1 MVRLKLWQWAVL
13 GLPIAGIVGFV
24 LIASGIQIHTWGL
37 SWVWAIFTVLL
48 VGWRFLL
55 VKWIRPAVDP
65 LEVVMAEVR
74 EELEGSSGSPSLLP
88 GANLPGAKGQQTEAA
103 LQQILEAVQADAPV
117 WEDWATFWQRC
128 QELVTAIAQV
138 YHPEVKRPLLNIYI
152 PQAYTLIRGTVDDMD
167 QWMDKLSPALNQ
179 VTVGQAVEGYEI
191 YRKLE
196 PSARKLLRVW
206 NWAQWFLNPAVAIAR
221 QATQRPGNQA
231 SQQLL
236 VNLSQ
241 LLKQAALRN
250 LSNQA
255 IALYSGK
262 LPELESVAP
271 TLTLPAAKTQT
282 LQEILSQTEPLE
294 QVEQKPV
301 NILLVGRTGAGK
313 SSLINTLFVEDKA
326 AVDLLPS
333 TDVIQDYH
341 WQSTTGD
348 ALTLWDTPGYEQANR
363 ADFRDL
369 VLDRATQADVLLL
382 VTPALDPAL
391 QMDVDFLTD
400 VKAAIPDLPAIA
412 AVTQVDKL
420 RPIREWNPPYDWQ
433 LGKLP
438 KETAI
443 REATQYRAAQ
453 LDQFCD
459 WVLPVVTGNGQ
470 IGRPA
475 WGMEALSLGLV
486 DAIAPAK
493 QLRLARFL
501 CNLEARTI
509 AAAKIIDR
517 YTFQMATTQGLTS
530 LLKSPVLTFIA
541 TLTTGTPTL
550 AYLLAEQIPIE
561 QLPIVIGKLQMAYDL
576 FSLLSADNPNAR
588 NFDLLALW
596 SILLDS
602 NIASPELNA
611 WAFGHAI
618 TEYWTQSLTPE
629 QLQQRFQH
637 YLQEGGK
644 L

>member
-13 GLPIAGIVGFV
+13 GLPIAAIVGFL
-24 LIASGIQIHTWGL
+24 LIASGVQIHTWGL
-37 SWVWAIFTVLL
+37 SWVWAIFTVML

-55 VKWIRPAVDP
+55 VKWTRPAVDP
-65 LEVVMAEVR
+65 LEIVMAVKQ
-74 EELEGSSGSPSLLP
+74 ELEAEIDSTSSLTG
-88 GANLPGAKGQQTEAA
+88 GIDQTTEAA
-103 LQQILEAVQADAPV
+103 LQQILEAVQNDPPV
-117 WEDWATFWQRC
+117 WEDWSTFWQRC

-152 PQAYTLIRGTVDDMD
+152 PQAYTLIRGTVEDMD

-206 NWAQWFLNPAVAIAR
+206 NWAQWFLNPVTAIAR
-221 QATQRPGNQA
+221 QATQRHGNQA

-262 LPELESVAP
+262 LPVLEAVAP
-271 TLTLPAAKTQT
+271 LTIPAVKTQT
-282 LQEILSQTEPLE
+282 LQEILSQAEPLE

-333 TDVIQDYH
+333 TDAIQAYH
-341 WQSTTGD
+341 WQSSTGD

-369 VLDRATQADVLLL
+369 VIDRATESDVLLL

-400 VKAAIPDLPAIA
+400 VKAMIPDLPAIA

-420 RPIREWNPPYDWQ
+420 RPIREWNLPYDWQ
-433 LGKLP
+433 AGDSP

-453 LDQFCD
+453 LNKFCN
-459 WVLPVVTGNGQ
+459 WVLPVVTGNIE
-470 IGRPA
+470 IGRVA
-475 WGMEALSLGLV
+475 WGLEALSLGLI

-501 CNLEARTI
+501 RNLEARTA

-517 YTFQMATTQGLTS
+517 YTFQMATTQGLAA

-561 QLPIVIGKLQMAYDL
+561 QLPVVIGKLQMAYDL

-596 SILLDS
+596 SILLD
-602 NIASPELNA
+602 NTASPELNA

-618 TEYWTQSLTPE
+618 AEYWTQSLTAD

-637 YLQEGGK
+637 YLQEAGK
-644 L
+644 R

>member
-13 GLPIAGIVGFV
+13 GLPIAAIVSFL
-24 LIASGIQIHTWGL
+24 LIASGVQIHSWGL
-37 SWVWAIFTVLL
+37 SWIWAIFTLLL

-55 VKWIRPAVDP
+55 VKWTRPAVNQ
-65 LEVVMAEVR
+65 LEAVMAEVT
-74 EELEGSSGSPSLLP
+74 EELKAASTDAYASTEGT
-88 GANLPGAKGQQTEAA
+88 GQQLETA
-103 LQQILEAVQADAPV
+103 LQQILEAVKTDPPV
-117 WEDWATFWQRC
+117 WEDWSTFWQRC

-179 VTVGQAVEGYEI
+179 VTVGQAVEAYEI

-196 PSARKLLRVW
+196 PSARKLLQVW
-206 NWAQWFLNPAVAIAR
+206 NWAQWFLNPAVAIAK
-221 QATQRPGNQA
+221 QATQRSGNQA

-241 LLKQAALRN
+241 LMKQAALRN

-262 LPELESVAP
+262 LPDLESVAP
-271 TLTLPAAKTQT
+271 MTIPAAKTQT
-282 LQEILSQTEPLE
+282 LQEILSQAEPLE

-333 TDVIQDYH
+333 TDAIQAYH

-369 VLDRATQADVLLL
+369 VLDRASQSDVLLL
-382 VTPALDPAL
+382 ITPALDPAL

-400 VKAAIPDLPAIA
+400 VKDVIPDLPAIA

-420 RPIREWNPPYDWQ
+420 RPIREWNPPYDWES
-433 LGKLP
+433 GTLP
-438 KETAI
+438 KESAI
-443 REATQYRAAQ
+443 REATQYRVAQ
-453 LDQFCD
+453 LDKFCTG
-459 WVLPVVTGNGQ
+459 VLPVVTGNAQ
-470 IGRPA
+470 IGRAA

-501 CNLEARTI
+501 RNLEARTI

-517 YTFQMATTQGLTS
+517 YTFQMATTQGLTA

-596 SILLDS
+596 SILLD
-602 NIASPELNA
+602 NTASPELNA

-618 TEYWTQSLTPE
+618 TEYWTQSLTAE
-629 QLQQRFQH
+629 QLQQRFHH
-637 YLQEGGK
+637 YLREAEK
-644 L
+644 T

>member
-13 GLPIAGIVGFV
+13 GLPIAAIVGFL
-24 LIASGIQIHTWGL
+24 LIASGVQIHTWGL
-37 SWVWAIFTVLL
+37 SWVWAIFTVML

-55 VKWIRPAVDP
+55 VKWTRPAVDP
-65 LEVVMAEVR
+65 LEIVMAVKQ
-74 EELEGSSGSPSLLP
+74 ELEAEIDSTSSLTG
-88 GANLPGAKGQQTEAA
+88 GIDQKTEAA
-103 LQQILEAVQADAPV
+103 LQQILEAVQNDPPV
-117 WEDWATFWQRC
+117 WEDWSTFWQRC

-152 PQAYTLIRGTVDDMD
+152 PQAYTLIRGTVEDMD

-206 NWAQWFLNPAVAIAR
+206 NWAQWFLNPVTAIAR
-221 QATQRPGNQA
+221 QATQRHGNQA

-262 LPELESVAP
+262 LPVLEAVAP
-271 TLTLPAAKTQT
+271 MTIPAAKTQT
-282 LQEILSQTEPLE
+282 LQEILAQAEPLE

-301 NILLVGRTGAGK
+301 NILLAGRTGAGK

-333 TDVIQDYH
+333 TDAIQEYH
-341 WQSTTGD
+341 WQSKTGD
-348 ALTLWDTPGYEQANR
+348 TLTLWDTPGYEQANR

-369 VLDRATQADVLLL
+369 VIDRATQSDVLLL

-400 VKAAIPDLPAIA
+400 VKAMIPDLPAIA

-433 LGKLP
+433 AGASP

-453 LDQFCD
+453 LNKFCN
-459 WVLPVVTGNGQ
+459 WVLPVVTGNIE
-470 IGRPA
+470 IGRVA
-475 WGMEALSLGLV
+475 WGMEALSLGLI

-501 CNLEARTI
+501 RNLEARTA

-517 YTFQMATTQGLTS
+517 YTFQMATTQGLAA

-561 QLPIVIGKLQMAYDL
+561 QLPVVIGKLQMAYDL

-596 SILLDS
+596 SILLD
-602 NIASPELNA
+602 NTASPELNA

-618 TEYWTQSLTPE
+618 AEYWTQSLTAD

-637 YLQEGGK
+637 YLQEAGK

>member
-13 GLPIAGIVGFV
+13 GLPIAAIVGFL
-24 LIASGIQIHTWGL
+24 LIASGVQIHTWGL
-37 SWVWAIFTVLL
+37 SWVWAIFTVML

-55 VKWIRPAVDP
+55 VKWTRPAVDP
-65 LEVVMAEVR
+65 LEIVMAVKQ
-74 EELEGSSGSPSLLP
+74 ELEAEIDSTSSLTG
-88 GANLPGAKGQQTEAA
+88 GIDQKTEAA
-103 LQQILEAVQADAPV
+103 LQQILEAVQNDPPV
-117 WEDWATFWQRC
+117 WEDWSTFWQRC

-152 PQAYTLIRGTVDDMD
+152 PQAYTLIRGTVEDMD

-206 NWAQWFLNPAVAIAR
+206 NWAQWFLNPVTAIAR
-221 QATQRPGNQA
+221 QATQRHGNQA

-262 LPELESVAP
+262 LPVLEAVAP
-271 TLTLPAAKTQT
+271 LTIPVAKTQT
-282 LQEILSQTEPLE
+282 LQEILAQAEPLE

-333 TDVIQDYH
+333 TDAIQEYH
-341 WQSTTGD
+341 WQSKTGD
-348 ALTLWDTPGYEQANR
+348 TLTLWDTPGYEQANR

-369 VLDRATQADVLLL
+369 VIDRATQSDVLLL

-400 VKAAIPDLPAIA
+400 VKAMIPDLPAIA

-433 LGKLP
+433 AGDSP

-453 LDQFCD
+453 LNKFCN
-459 WVLPVVTGNGQ
+459 WVLPVVTGNIE
-470 IGRPA
+470 IGRVA
-475 WGMEALSLGLV
+475 WGMEALSLGLI

-501 CNLEARTI
+501 RNLEARTA

-517 YTFQMATTQGLTS
+517 YTFQMATTQGLAA

-561 QLPIVIGKLQMAYDL
+561 QLPVVIGKLQMAYDL

-596 SILLDS
+596 SILLD
-602 NIASPELNA
+602 NTASPELNA

-618 TEYWTQSLTPE
+618 AEYWTQSLTAD

-637 YLQEGGK
+637 YLQEAGK

>member
-13 GLPIAGIVGFV
+13 GLPIAAIVGFL
-24 LIASGIQIHTWGL
+24 LIASGVQIHTWGL
-37 SWVWAIFTVLL
+37 SWVWAIFTVML

-55 VKWIRPAVDP
+55 VKWTRPAVDP
-65 LEVVMAEVR
+65 LEIVMAVKQ
-74 EELEGSSGSPSLLP
+74 ELEAEIDSTSSLTG
-88 GANLPGAKGQQTEAA
+88 GIDQKTEAA
-103 LQQILEAVQADAPV
+103 LQQILEAVQNDPPV
-117 WEDWATFWQRC
+117 WEDWSTFWQRC

-152 PQAYTLIRGTVDDMD
+152 PQAYTLIRGTVEDMD

-206 NWAQWFLNPAVAIAR
+206 NWAQWFLNPVTAIAR
-221 QATQRPGNQA
+221 QATQRHGNQA

-262 LPELESVAP
+262 LPVLEAVAP
-271 TLTLPAAKTQT
+271 LTIPVAKTQT
-282 LQEILSQTEPLE
+282 LQEILAQAEPLE

-333 TDVIQDYH
+333 TDAIQEYH
-341 WQSTTGD
+341 WQSKTGD
-348 ALTLWDTPGYEQANR
+348 TLTLWDTPGYEQANR

-369 VLDRATQADVLLL
+369 VIDRATQSDVLLL

-400 VKAAIPDLPAIA
+400 VKAMIPDLPAIA

-420 RPIREWNPPYDWQ
+420 RPIREWNPLYDWQ
-433 LGKLP
+433 AGASP

-453 LDQFCD
+453 LNKFCN
-459 WVLPVVTGNGQ
+459 WVLPAVTGNIE
-470 IGRPA
+470 IGRVA
-475 WGMEALSLGLV
+475 WGMEALSLGLI

-501 CNLEARTI
+501 RNLEARTA

-517 YTFQMATTQGLTS
+517 YTFQMATTQGLAA

-561 QLPIVIGKLQMAYDL
+561 QLPVVIGKLQMAYDL

-596 SILLDS
+596 SILLD
-602 NIASPELNA
+602 NTASPELNA

-618 TEYWTQSLTPE
+618 AEYWTQSLTPD

-637 YLQEGGK
+637 YLQEAGK

>member
-1 MVRLKLWQWAVL
+1 MVRLKLWQWSVL
-13 GLPIAGIVGFV
+13 GLPIAGIVGFL
-24 LIASGIQIHTWGL
+24 LIASGVQIHTWGL
-37 SWVWAIFTVLL
+37 SWVWAIFTVML

-55 VKWIRPAVDP
+55 VKWTRPTVDP
-65 LEVVMAEVR
+65 LEIIMAVKQ
-74 EELEGSSGSPSLLP
+74 ELEAATDSTSSLTG
-88 GANLPGAKGQQTEAA
+88 GIDQQTEAA
-103 LQQILEAVQADAPV
+103 LQQILEAVQSDPPM
-117 WEDWATFWQRC
+117 WEDWATFWRRC

-152 PQAYTLIRGTVDDMD
+152 PQAYTLIRGTVEDMD

-206 NWAQWFLNPAVAIAR
+206 NWAQWFLNPVTAIAR
-221 QATQRPGNQA
+221 QATQRHGNQA

-262 LPELESVAP
+262 LPVLEAVAP
-271 TLTLPAAKTQT
+271 TLTIPAAKTQT

-294 QVEQKPV
+294 KVEQKPV

-333 TDVIQDYH
+333 TDAIQDYH

-348 ALTLWDTPGYEQANR
+348 ALTLWDTPGYEQANH

-369 VLDRATQADVLLL
+369 VLDRAMQADLLLL

-400 VKAAIPDLPAIA
+400 VKAVIPDLAAIA

-420 RPIREWNPPYDWQ
+420 RPIREWNPPYDWEA
-433 LGKLP
+433 GDSP

-453 LDQFCD
+453 LDPFCNG
-459 WVLPVVTGNGQ
+459 VLPVVTGNVA
-470 IGRPA
+470 GRTA
-475 WGMEALSLGLV
+475 WGMEALSFSLV

-501 CNLEARTI
+501 RNLEARTI

-517 YTFQMATTQGLTS
+517 YTFQMATTQGLAA

-576 FSLLSADNPNAR
+576 FSLLSANNPNAR

-596 SILLDS
+596 SILLD
-602 NIASPELNA
+602 NTASPEVNA

-618 TEYWTQSLTPE
+618 AEYWTQSLTAE

-637 YLQEGGK
+637 YLQEARK

>member
-13 GLPIAGIVGFV
+13 GLPIAAIVSFL
-24 LIASGIQIHTWGL
+24 LIASGVQIHSWGL
-37 SWVWAIFTVLL
+37 SWIWAIFTLLL

-55 VKWIRPAVDP
+55 VKWTRPAVNQ
-65 LEVVMAEVR
+65 LEAVMAEVT
-74 EELEGSSGSPSLLP
+74 EELKAASTDAYASTEGT
-88 GANLPGAKGQQTEAA
+88 GQQLETA
-103 LQQILEAVQADAPV
+103 LQQILEAVKTDPPV
-117 WEDWATFWQRC
+117 WEDWSTFWQRC

-179 VTVGQAVEGYEI
+179 VTVGQAVEAYEI

-196 PSARKLLRVW
+196 PSARKLLQVW
-206 NWAQWFLNPAVAIAR
+206 NWAQWFLNPAVAIAK
-221 QATQRPGNQA
+221 QATQRSGNQA

-241 LLKQAALRN
+241 LMKQAALRN

-262 LPELESVAP
+262 LPDLESVAP
-271 TLTLPAAKTQT
+271 MTIPAAKTQT
-282 LQEILSQTEPLE
+282 LQEILSQAEPLE

-333 TDVIQDYH
+333 TDAIQAYH

-369 VLDRATQADVLLL
+369 VLDRASQSDVLLL
-382 VTPALDPAL
+382 ITPALDPAL

-400 VKAAIPDLPAIA
+400 VKDVIPDLPAIA

-420 RPIREWNPPYDWQ
+420 RPIREWNPPYDWES
-433 LGKLP
+433 GTLP
-438 KETAI
+438 KESAI
-443 REATQYRAAQ
+443 REATQYRVAQ
-453 LDQFCD
+453 LDKFCTG
-459 WVLPVVTGNGQ
+459 VLPVVTGNAQ
-470 IGRPA
+470 IGRAA

-501 CNLEARTI
+501 RNLEARTI

-517 YTFQMATTQGLTS
+517 YTFQMATTQGLAA

-596 SILLDS
+596 SILLD
-602 NIASPELNA
+602 NTASPELNA

-618 TEYWTQSLTPE
+618 TEYWTQSLTAE

-637 YLQEGGK
+637 YLQEADNR
-644 L
+644 

>member
-13 GLPIAGIVGFV
+13 GLPIAAIVSFL
-24 LIASGIQIHTWGL
+24 LIASGVQIHSWGL
-37 SWVWAIFTVLL
+37 SWIWAIFTLLL

-55 VKWIRPAVDP
+55 VKWTRPAVNQ
-65 LEVVMAEVR
+65 LEAVMAEVT
-74 EELEGSSGSPSLLP
+74 EELKAVSTDASASTEGT
-88 GANLPGAKGQQTEAA
+88 GQQLETA
-103 LQQILEAVQADAPV
+103 LQQILEAVKTDPPV
-117 WEDWATFWQRC
+117 WEDWSTFWQRC

-179 VTVGQAVEGYEI
+179 VTVGQAVEAYEI

-196 PSARKLLRVW
+196 PSARKLLQVW
-206 NWAQWFLNPAVAIAR
+206 NWAQWFLNPAVAIAK
-221 QATQRPGNQA
+221 QATQRSGNQA

-241 LLKQAALRN
+241 LMKQAALRN

-262 LPELESVAP
+262 LLDLESVAP
-271 TLTLPAAKTQT
+271 MTIPAAKTQT
-282 LQEILSQTEPLE
+282 LQEILSQAEPLE

-333 TDVIQDYH
+333 TDAIQEYH
-341 WQSTTGD
+341 WQSKTGD
-348 ALTLWDTPGYEQANR
+348 TLTLWDTPGYEQANR

-369 VLDRATQADVLLL
+369 VIDRATQSDVLLL

-400 VKAAIPDLPAIA
+400 VTAMIPDLPAIA

-433 LGKLP
+433 AGASP

-453 LDQFCD
+453 LNKFCN
-459 WVLPVVTGNGQ
+459 WVLPVVTGNIE
-470 IGRPA
+470 IGRVA
-475 WGMEALSLGLV
+475 WGMEALSLGLI

-501 CNLEARTI
+501 CNLEARTA

-517 YTFQMATTQGLTS
+517 YTFQMATTQGLAA

-561 QLPIVIGKLQMAYDL
+561 QLPVVIGKLQMAYDL

-596 SILLDS
+596 SILLD
-602 NIASPELNA
+602 NTASPELNA

-618 TEYWTQSLTPE
+618 AEYWTQSLTAD

-637 YLQEGGK
+637 YLQEAGK

>member
-1 MVRLKLWQWAVL
+1 MVRLKLWQWSVL
-13 GLPIAGIVGFV
+13 GLPIAGIIGFL
-24 LIASGIQIHTWGL
+24 LIASGVQIHTWGL
-37 SWVWAIFTVLL
+37 SWVWAIFTVML

-55 VKWIRPAVDP
+55 VKWTRPTVDP
-65 LEVVMAEVR
+65 LEIIMAVKQ
-74 EELEGSSGSPSLLP
+74 ELEAATDSTSSLTG
-88 GANLPGAKGQQTEAA
+88 GINQQTEAA
-103 LQQILEAVQADAPV
+103 LQQILEAVQSDPPM
-117 WEDWATFWQRC
+117 WEDWATFWRRC

-152 PQAYTLIRGTVDDMD
+152 PQAYTLIRGTVEDMD

-206 NWAQWFLNPAVAIAR
+206 NWAQWFLNPVTAIAR
-221 QATQRPGNQA
+221 QATQRHGNQA

-262 LPELESVAP
+262 LPVLEAVAP
-271 TLTLPAAKTQT
+271 TLTIPAAKTQT

-294 QVEQKPV
+294 KVEQKPV

-333 TDVIQDYH
+333 TDAIQDYH

-348 ALTLWDTPGYEQANR
+348 ALTLWDTPGYEQTNR

-369 VLDRATQADVLLL
+369 VLDRAMQADLLLL

-400 VKAAIPDLPAIA
+400 VKAVIPDLAAIA

-420 RPIREWNPPYDWQ
+420 RPIREWNPPYDWES
-433 LGKLP
+433 GDSP
-438 KETAI
+438 KEIAI

-453 LDQFCD
+453 LDPFCNG
-459 WVLPVVTGNGQ
+459 VLPVVTGNVA
-470 IGRPA
+470 GRTA
-475 WGMEALSLGLV
+475 WGMEALSFSLV

-501 CNLEARTI
+501 RNLEARTI

-517 YTFQMATTQGLTS
+517 YTFQMATTQGLAA

-561 QLPIVIGKLQMAYDL
+561 QLPVVIGKLQMAYDL
-576 FSLLSADNPNAR
+576 FSLLSANNPHAR

-596 SILLDS
+596 SILLD
-602 NIASPELNA
+602 NTASPELNA

-618 TEYWTQSLTPE
+618 AEYWTQSLTAE

-637 YLQEGGK
+637 YLQEARK

>member
-13 GLPIAGIVGFV
+13 GLPIAAIVGFL
-24 LIASGIQIHTWGL
+24 LIASGVQIHTWGL
-37 SWVWAIFTVLL
+37 SWVWAIFTVML

-55 VKWIRPAVDP
+55 VKWTRPAVDP
-65 LEVVMAEVR
+65 LEIVMAVKQ
-74 EELEGSSGSPSLLP
+74 ELEAEIDSTSSLTG
-88 GANLPGAKGQQTEAA
+88 GMGQKTEAA
-103 LQQILEAVQADAPV
+103 LQQILEAVQNDPPV
-117 WEDWATFWQRC
+117 WEDWSTFWQRC

-152 PQAYTLIRGTVDDMD
+152 PQAYTLIRGTVEDMD

-196 PSARKLLRVW
+196 PSARKLLRAW
-206 NWAQWFLNPAVAIAR
+206 NWAQWFLNPVTAIAR
-221 QATQRPGNQA
+221 QATQRHGNQA

-262 LPELESVAP
+262 LPVLEAVAP
-271 TLTLPAAKTQT
+271 MTIPAAKTQT
-282 LQEILSQTEPLE
+282 LQEILAQAEPLE

-301 NILLVGRTGAGK
+301 NILLAGRTGAGK

-333 TDVIQDYH
+333 TDAIQEYH
-341 WQSTTGD
+341 WQSKTGD
-348 ALTLWDTPGYEQANR
+348 TLTLWDTPGYEQANR

-369 VLDRATQADVLLL
+369 VIDRATQSDVLLL

-400 VKAAIPDLPAIA
+400 VKAMIPDLPAIA

-433 LGKLP
+433 AGASP

-453 LDQFCD
+453 LNKFCN
-459 WVLPVVTGNGQ
+459 WVLPVVTGNIE
-470 IGRPA
+470 IGRVA
-475 WGMEALSLGLV
+475 WGMEALSLGLI

-501 CNLEARTI
+501 RNLEARTA

-517 YTFQMATTQGLTS
+517 YTFQMATTQGLAA

-561 QLPIVIGKLQMAYDL
+561 QLPVVIGKLQMAYDL

-596 SILLDS
+596 SILLD
-602 NIASPELNA
+602 NTASPELNA

-618 TEYWTQSLTPE
+618 AEYWTQSLTAD

-637 YLQEGGK
+637 YLQEAGK

>member
-13 GLPIAGIVGFV
+13 GLPIAAIVGFL
-24 LIASGIQIHTWGL
+24 LIASGVQIHTWGL
-37 SWVWAIFTVLL
+37 SWVWAIFTVML

-55 VKWIRPAVDP
+55 VKWTRPAVDP
-65 LEVVMAEVR
+65 LEIVMAVKQ
-74 EELEGSSGSPSLLP
+74 ELEAEIDSTSSLTG
-88 GANLPGAKGQQTEAA
+88 GMGQKTEAA
-103 LQQILEAVQADAPV
+103 LQQILEAVQNDPPV
-117 WEDWATFWQRC
+117 WEDWSTFWQRC

-152 PQAYTLIRGTVDDMD
+152 PQAYTLIRGTVEDMD

-206 NWAQWFLNPAVAIAR
+206 NWAQWFLNPVTAIAR
-221 QATQRPGNQA
+221 QATQRHGNQA

-262 LPELESVAP
+262 LPVLEAVAP
-271 TLTLPAAKTQT
+271 MTIPAAKTQT
-282 LQEILSQTEPLE
+282 LQEILAQAEPLE

-301 NILLVGRTGAGK
+301 NILLAGRTGAGK

-333 TDVIQDYH
+333 TDAIQEYH
-341 WQSTTGD
+341 WQSKTGD
-348 ALTLWDTPGYEQANR
+348 TLTLWDTPGYEQANR

-369 VLDRATQADVLLL
+369 VIDRATQSDVLLL

-400 VKAAIPDLPAIA
+400 VKAMIPDLPAIA

-433 LGKLP
+433 AGASP

-453 LDQFCD
+453 LNKFCN
-459 WVLPVVTGNGQ
+459 WVLPVVTGNIE
-470 IGRPA
+470 IGRVA
-475 WGMEALSLGLV
+475 WGMEALSLGLI

-501 CNLEARTI
+501 RNLEARTA

-517 YTFQMATTQGLTS
+517 YTFQMATTQGLAA

-561 QLPIVIGKLQMAYDL
+561 QLPVVIGKLQMAYDL

-596 SILLDS
+596 SILLD
-602 NIASPELNA
+602 NTASPELNA

-618 TEYWTQSLTPE
+618 AEYWTQSLTAD

-637 YLQEGGK
+637 YLQEAGK